1 MPTGPRDL
9 YPPLLRYGPL
19 AADWVE
25 RVSTLARIEMQRTLD
40 QRISGAIFGGK
51 NPDAIA
57 WAFDHAADLLLQ
69 GQSDGLLQN
78 PQQLPIRQ
86 TVVNAMRDD
95 ASLLALAETM
105 RTVHGFS
112 FEAAKVISWTE
123 MHCAQGHGA
132 LAGAIAV
139 GMKAKKWLASND
151 PGICPGC
158 RANADQGWIAIDLP
172 FASGAM
178 ASLDHVGCRCDVT
191 YRRKF

>member
-1 MPTGPRDL
+1 MPTEPRL

-25 RVSTLARIEMQRTLD
+25 RVSTLARTEMSRTLD
-40 QRISGAIFGGK
+40 PRMSGAIFGGK

-57 WAFDHAADLLLQ
+57 WAHDHAADLLIHGPSGEPLQ
-69 GQSDGLLQN
+69 DRERLL
-78 PQQLPIRQ
+78 IRQ
-86 TVVNAMRDD
+86 TVLTAMRED
-95 ASLLALAETM
+95 ASLVALAESM

-112 FEAAKVISWTE
+112 VEATRVLSWTE
-123 MHCAQGHGA
+123 MGCAQGHGA

-139 GMKAKKWLASND
+139 GMKAKKWLVSND

-158 RANADQGWIAIDLP
+158 RANADQGWIAIDFP

-178 ASLDHVGCRCDVT
+178 APLDHVGCRCDVA
-191 YRRKF
+191 YRRTL